1 MTMSIKE
8 LLIYKIMIMINL
20 GSREN
25 LLLYIEQ
32 QMIILEARDQHI

>member
-8 LLIYKIMIMINL
+8 LLIHKIMIMINL